1 MDKLEYRFAELRQ
14 TGARLI
20 EGTAVRYGDIAL
32 NQFGQ
37 KERFSP
43 RSFTFSD
50 VILNVQ
56 HERSRPIARTEG
68 GGLEL
73 SDSATELSVRAEL
86 PQTREADDAL
96 ELIKMKIL
104 RGLSVEFRALDETLE
119 AGVRVIKSA
128 ELSGIGLVDRPAYP
142 QSGVSAVRASI
153 PGAGASFGIG
163 FGSSLQCECCPDSD
177 TVSFKSESFDRSLA
191 LERGIIAIWG
201 EYNHPLASTA
211 RDSLR
216 ITKTETGLRISMDIP
231 DTQVGRDL
239 LNLAG
244 QVEIYGR
251 PVVDFTKS
259 VYRVE
264 GGIAQIEDAHL
275 RAILVGTTD
284 ANEGWEPGE
293 ITQPGEPPLEEEG
306 RSRRRI
312 WL

>member
-32 NQFGQ
+32 NSFGQ
-37 KERFSP
+37 NERFSP
-43 RSFTFSD
+43 RSLTFSD

-56 HERSRPIARTEG
+56 HDRGRPLARTEG

-104 RGLSVEFRALDETLE
+104 RGLSVEFRALDEILE
-119 AGVRVIKSA
+119 GGIRVIKRA

-142 QSGVSAVRASI
+142 QSGVSARASI
-153 PGAGASFGIG
+153 AGAGASFGIS
-163 FGSSLQCECCPDSD
+163 FGGSLQCECCPDSD
-177 TVSFKSESFDRSLA
+177 TVSFKPESFDQSLQ
-191 LERGIIAIWG
+191 RDIIAVWG

-216 ITKTETGLRISMDIP
+216 ITKTETGLKISMDIP

-244 QVEIYGR
+244 QVQIYGR

-259 VYRVE
+259 IYRVE
-264 GGIAQIEDAHL
+264 GGVAQVEDAHL

-284 ANEGWEPGE
+284 ANKGWEPGE